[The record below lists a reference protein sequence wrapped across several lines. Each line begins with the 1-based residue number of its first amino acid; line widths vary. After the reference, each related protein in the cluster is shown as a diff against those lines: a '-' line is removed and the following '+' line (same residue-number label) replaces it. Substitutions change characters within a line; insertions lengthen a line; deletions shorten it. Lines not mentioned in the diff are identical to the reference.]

1 MAPLLKH
8 NSEVLFI
15 TSDKTGGC
23 FPPNLTTLEE
33 NTIAGHDLVVT
44 NGTQRLQT
52 STESTSGLA
61 NALRVLRYFGNQS
74 YLS

>member
-8 NSEVLFI
+8 NSELLFI
-15 TSDKTGGC
+15 TSDKTGC
-23 FPPNLTTLEE
+23 FPPNLTTLEG
-33 NTIAGHDLVVT
+33 NTIAGHDLVAT
-44 NGTQRLQT
+44 NGMQRLQT

-61 NALRVLRYFGNQS
+61 NAPRVLRYFGNQS